1 MKNNYNEMTIEEL
14 NAEEKK
20 LRSELFNLVFS
31 KSVNQLTDNSSIGKI
46 KNNIARVLTAKT
58 LRLKKEIEE

>member
-20 LRSELFNLVFS
+20 LRSELFNLAFS
-31 KSVNQLTDNSSIGKI
+31 KSVNQLTDNSSIRKI
-46 KNNIARVLTAKT
+46 KKNIARVLTAKT

>member
-31 KSVNQLTDNSSIGKI
+31 KSVNQLTDNSSIRKI

-58 LRLKKEIEE
+58 LILKKEIEE

>member
-20 LRSELFNLVFS
+20 LRSELFNLAFS
-31 KSVNQLTDNSSIGKI
+31 KSVNQLTDNSSIRKI
-46 KNNIARVLTAKT
+46 KKNIDRVLTAKT

>member
-31 KSVNQLTDNSSIGKI
+31 KSVNQLTDNSSIRKI
-46 KNNIARVLTAKT
+46 KKNIARVLTAKT

>member
-20 LRSELFNLVFS
+20 LRSELFNLAFS
-31 KSVNQLTDNSSIGKI
+31 KSVNQLTDNSSIRKI
-46 KNNIARVLTAKT
+46 KENIARVLTAKT